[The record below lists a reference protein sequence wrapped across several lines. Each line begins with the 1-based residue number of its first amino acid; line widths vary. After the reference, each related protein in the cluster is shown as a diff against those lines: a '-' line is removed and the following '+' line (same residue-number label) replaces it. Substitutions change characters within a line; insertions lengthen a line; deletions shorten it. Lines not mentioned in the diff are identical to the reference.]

1 MAGDELSG
9 ILPGGFVGLLI
20 LTLIEQEVVTHA
32 TADKTLLHTGQRVDG
47 MVDVK

>member
-1 MAGDELSG
+1 MTSNKLPG
-9 ILPGGFVGLLI
+9 ILSCGFVGLLI